1 MGMRAADEPRVIHLA
16 GRRAGV
22 SALNDSSSAS
32 GGRRRLTLLRQQD
45 RAGLAIASHHAA
57 AEAPAADPEP
67 PDVVGGV
74 RGTVLER
81 HGYTVGRSIGS
92 GSYATV
98 KIAHSD
104 RHDREVAIKIVSKFR
119 APKDYLRKFLPREI
133 EVVKGLRHKNL
144 IRFYQAIET
153 THRVYI
159 VMEYAPNGSLLEVIR
174 RESYIKE
181 PRARVWF
188 RQLVDAVEYCHNQGV
203 VHRDIKC
210 ENLLLDEEMNVRL
223 SDFGF
228 ARGRMKARD
237 RQPPPMSETFC
248 GSYAYAAPEILRG
261 TPYRPQLSDI
271 WSMGVV
277 LYAMIF
283 GRLPFD
289 DSNYTQLLKQ
299 VQSKV
304 MFPRQPRASAAVR
317 SLITRILSPA
327 RTRLRIP
334 DIRTDVWMAPG
345 TDDAAAQQG
354 LMSLSDQ
361 SAKLLIDLEKTS
373 YTAEWCKVSEIA
385 GKQVHT

>member
-1 MGMRAADEPRVIHLA
+1 MFRFTD
-16 GRRAGV
+16 
-22 SALNDSSSAS
+22 
-32 GGRRRLTLLRQQD
+32 
-45 RAGLAIASHHAA
+45 AA

-67 PDVVGGV
+67 QNVVAGV

-277 LYAMIF
+277 LYAMIY

-334 DIRTDVWMAPG
+334 DIRADVWMAPG
-345 TDDAAAQQG
+345 TDDAAAQQDEIPVAG
-354 LMSLSDQ
+354 VCREAAAAVATTAVEAAAVAAAAAATGEE
-361 SAKLLIDLEKTS
+361 SAPVAQGAP
-373 YTAEWCKVSEIA
+373 AEVVGAAGAAAPPTKVPEQELAPSTE
-385 GKQVHT
+385 